1 MNYANIRVLNWSEPL
16 GLGSIFCSLIHWVG
30 LIIVAIGQ
38 GWMLLINRLKG
49 TVMAGV
55 LALLVV
61 LLMFNFPA
69 WERLM
74 SLRWIVGV
82 WAALEKILLCLHLLI
97 CSESHENVPEDYVM
111 AKSPEGKVVVV
122 GAGEPCPGWIFM
134 VILLGIYNEA
144 IL

>member
-1 MNYANIRVLNWSEPL
+1 MQISGCLIDQSPWTWLSLMLVNPL
-16 GLGSIFCSLIHWVG
+16 SGSHYCIF
-30 LIIVAIGQ
+30 GQ

-74 SLRWIVGV
+74 SLR
-82 WAALEKILLCLHLLI
+82 
-97 CSESHENVPEDYVM
+97 
-111 AKSPEGKVVVV
+111 
-122 GAGEPCPGWIFM
+122 
-134 VILLGIYNEA
+134 
-144 IL
+144 